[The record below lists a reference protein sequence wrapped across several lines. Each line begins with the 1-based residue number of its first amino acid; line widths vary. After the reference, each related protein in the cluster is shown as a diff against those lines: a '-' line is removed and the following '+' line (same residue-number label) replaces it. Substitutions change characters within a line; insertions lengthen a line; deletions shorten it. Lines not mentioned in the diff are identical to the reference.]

1 MNRRL
6 IGLALCTATA
16 FSGNASGGGA
26 VEMEKGRQMFLQ
38 GTKPACAL
46 CHTLQD
52 AGAAGA
58 IGPSLDDLK
67 PDAERV
73 AKAIRQGVGIMP
85 AFPDLSDAE
94 VKLLADY
101 VAAATK

>member
-1 MNRRL
+1 MTRWHLGL
-6 IGLALCTATA
+6 ILFSTAVFT
-16 FSGNASGGGA
+16 GNASGEGK
-26 VEMEKGRQMFLQ
+26 VDMDKGRQMFLQ
-38 GTKPACAL
+38 GTKPSCAL

-52 AGAAGA
+52 AGAAGE
-58 IGPSLDDLK
+58 IGPNLDELK

-94 VKLLADY
+94 VSLLAAY
-101 VAAATK
+101 VAAAAK